1 MMRTRYHLAAVDE
14 RTCTYCYIRGL
25 SAYVGTIDEP
35 TVHEGQMPTEEQVMH
50 LPAKVQVLLFAL
62 SSAAVFTVMMGLN
75 LIASEHPPLM
85 SLLGASLLLGVSVW
99 LAVKSMWPLY
109 VQAPVNAI
117 SGSYTTRMFL
127 LREERDE
134 GGTWLSKAYPASY
147 AVLGDAHPMHTPEA
161 QRLLSRAGGY

>member
-1 MMRTRYHLAAVDE
+1 MMRTRYRLAAVDE

-35 TVHEGQMPTEEQVMH
+35 TVHEGRMPTEEQVMH
-50 LPAKVQVLLFAL
+50 LPPKVQALLFATC
-62 SSAAVFTVMMGLN
+62 SAAVFAVMMGLN
-75 LIASEHPPLM
+75 LIASTHPPFM

-117 SGSYTTRMFL
+117 SGSCTTRMFL
-127 LREERDE
+127 LRETKDE
-134 GGTWLSKAYPASY
+134 AGTWLSKAYPASH
-147 AVLGDAHPMHTPEA
+147 AVLGDAHPIHTSQA
-161 QRLLSRAGGY
+161 QRLLARAGGY